1 MFYRNAKILANES
14 LSASGTKV
22 IDITLQ
28 DIISRISL
36 DIYGV
41 NNGTTHTAHP
51 AEMVSTIELVDGSDV
66 LFSLSGAEALALDY
80 YQSRRSPFVIN
91 NYQDDEYC
99 RCIYN
104 LNFGRKLYD
113 KLLALDPAKFR
124 NLQLKV
130 TYDRDGGG
138 SSPDEGGICV
148 VADVFDQ
155 KAIAPIGFISPK
167 EIVSYTMA
175 ASANE
180 YIDMPVDLNMR
191 SVMLLCKD
199 SDGGTPIKYNEIKLS
214 EDNDK
219 RIPYNEYKSRLLKIF
234 GGNLPPIQEH
244 FVMAGSA
251 SAKTVYCMSSYEGQI
266 SVVQRDGTED
276 SYLATQPA
284 DGKVNI
290 TGGETGTI
298 HGIIQ
303 GYAPFG
309 SLLLPFGDPQD
320 VEDWF
325 DLSATGSLRMTIKAS
340 STADST
346 NTCQVVTEQIRPYA
360 A

>member
-14 LSASGTKV
+14 LSAAATKV
-22 IDITLQ
+22 IDITLK
-28 DIISRISL
+28 DVISRISI

-51 AEMVSTIELVDGSDV
+51 AKMVTSIELVDGSDV
-66 LFSLSGAEALALDY
+66 LFSLSGPEALALDY
-80 YQSRRSPFVIN
+80 YQNRRTPFVIN
-91 NYQDDEYC
+91 NYQDNEYC
-99 RCIYN
+99 RCLYN
-104 LNFGRKLYD
+104 LNFGRYLYD
-113 KLLALDPAKFR
+113 PMLALDPAKFR

-138 SSPDEGGICV
+138 SAPDEGGICV

-155 KAIAPIGFISPK
+155 KEATPIGFLTSK
-167 EIVSYTMA
+167 ENVSYTMA

-180 YIDMPVDLNMR
+180 YVDLPVDHLLR
-191 SVMLLCKD
+191 SIMLLCED
-199 SDGGTPIKYNEIKLS
+199 SDGGTPMKYNEVKLS

-219 RIPYNEYKSRLLKIF
+219 RIPYNEYRSRLAKIF
-234 GGNLPPIQEH
+234 GGDLPPIQEH
-244 FVMAGSA
+244 FVMKGSA
-251 SAKTVYCMSSYEGQI
+251 TAKAVYCMTSYEGQI
-266 SVVQRDGTED
+266 SVVQRDGTID
-276 SYLATQPA
+276 SFLATQPA
-284 DGKVNI
+284 DGKVNV

-309 SLLLPFGDPQD
+309 SLQLPFGERMDIA
-320 VEDWF
+320 DWY
-325 DLSATGSLRMTIKAS
+325 DLAAVGSLRLTVKAS
-340 STADST
+340 SSADST
-346 NTCQVVTEQIRPYA
+346 NTCQIVTEQLRKYA